1 MGYACGGK
9 GSSDSLLFF
18 FLLLIILFGGGNFC
32 KNQDELLFF
41 FLLLVILFPSF
52 GGGKAVW
59 CRRIRL
65 TGAEH
70 ESSAPA
76 F

>member
-18 FLLLIILFGGGNFC
+18 FLLLIILFGGGNFV
-32 KNQDELLFF
+32 KSDELLLPALSFCSQVSEEEGC
-41 FLLLVILFPSF
+41 LVQKNKIY
-52 GGGKAVW
+52 
-59 CRRIRL
+59 
-65 TGAEH
+65 GAEH